1 MTDPGCHLAEQRIVG
16 VADAE
21 LGFEQ
26 RNRRFLELTGSMFL
40 IQDTE
45 RDVLG
50 TQCRLRCPPLRPT

>member
-1 MTDPGCHLAEQRIVG
+1 MG

-26 RNRRFLELTGSMFL
+26 RNRRFLELTGSVFL

-50 TQCRLRCPPLRPT
+50 TQCKLRCPPLRPT